1 MKKKTEQGITLIA
14 LVITIIVLLILA
26 GISIATLTGENGV
39 LSKATTAQKTS
50 QRMEIIENAR
60 IDILAIQAENKGQ
73 ISKKELTNL
82 LESKYGSLSSEEEI
96 LDKTLTSKDGKH
108 QIKVEEI
115 WKGTFATENE
125 EKITCYHFYV
135 QGNLVSWSNIT
146 PESMVG
152 NRIEELDFYG
162 KSDQGWY
169 INYYGSAEGYYI
181 FSPDGSIQKHLG
193 IAGSPVPK
201 NGAKISEE

>member
-39 LSKATTAQKTS
+39 LSKATTAQKTN

-60 IDILAIQAENKGQ
+60 IDILAIQSENKGQ

-152 NRIEELDFYG
+152 KTIDYLNQKG

-169 INYYGSAEGYYI
+169 LEYYGSAEGYYI
-181 FSPDGSIQKHLG
+181 CSPDGSIQEG
-193 IAGSPVPK
+193 MGFNNSTVPE
-201 NGAKISEE
+201 NGAGK